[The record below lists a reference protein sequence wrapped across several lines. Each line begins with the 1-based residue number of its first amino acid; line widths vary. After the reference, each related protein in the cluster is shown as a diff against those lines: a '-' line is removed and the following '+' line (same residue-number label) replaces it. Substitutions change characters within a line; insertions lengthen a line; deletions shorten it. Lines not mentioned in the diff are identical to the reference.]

1 MQRELNRILAEADG
15 DVKLSHDSEDSSP
28 SASSSSSISS
38 ASSEDD
44 DDYEHPRRLF
54 LEEIAEENE
63 DEEDE
68 EEQEDNE
75 SDEEEEENEDDEDN
89 ENLVINFKE
98 KPLTLDDDKVE
109 LDEPCSDIASDSD
122 ATITNEH
129 CTVEEIETDFGQPK
143 TKIFRRSSSKVTE
156 IEAQML
162 NKERHKERISEEWSS
177 KKQVEIVLHK
187 AEDDDSKS
195 AVENEWGNEQID
207 ETPKETSAEH
217 ARGETGISTET
228 DYQEPVESEQQQHH
242 HHHQYQQQLHSF
254 NQEKYSDEALQYE
267 HSNSEPKSKH
277 ELYNGCGA
285 ADVYKESV
293 SVSQQP
299 LKFLHEQQQKKKQHE
314 HPKEPSDQPVL
325 KENTNRVGT
334 VSYSGACNAAA
345 EKVDEAE
352 NEEVDNNDDDDD
364 DDGESSCTGSSTSG
378 SSSSGSSIETLEEL
392 EEQAVKQHEHVEIR
406 LFHDVGSNSGSC
418 TNTGERTTKYISR
431 EWGSRESKCR
441 AVLVDLQTSTS
452 SEVHDLVPESSG
464 ESGTGSSSPV
474 SSSPLPP
481 TSPSFPLK
489 SSFLSSTPINSSYL
503 LGGKQGR
510 GEDVSVCD
518 SCTKNTSTRPTI
530 IKNNKISTNTSAA
543 VAATAKISYS
553 STTSYPH
560 STPLISTASSKS
572 PSILI
577 TSPKP
582 SPTTEVERVLPSS
595 LSSALTTVAANPPK
609 LKKVSFQD
617 HIESKTYNTSDEPS
631 SVSLSASNFNKDEKE
646 YSDDDEEN
654 SEALTNSQDNSTG
667 LTREQKRQELK
678 SSYSAA
684 SSYSSDSSNFY
695 NNSQFST
702 ADFWASRNGG
712 VDINEHQQ
720 RQQYLQSLY
729 YSESENSASS
739 TSTSTEEAY
748 SHNQQSV
755 SSSSN
760 NHRYYYPS
768 EYFNGSLREPTAQN
782 NSSEDSETSTSSVS
796 ANSNPVWKEIKYF
809 PERAKEQQAADNIYS
824 TRTTTTS
831 SSSSV
836 PPTSLQT
843 SPTRPTSVLDNNR
856 NAGKPAFNRHF
867 SVSH

>member
-63 DEEDE
+63 DEEE

-75 SDEEEEENEDDEDN
+75 SDEEEEENVDEDN

-98 KPLTLDDDKVE
+98 KPLTVDDDKGE

-129 CTVEEIETDFGQPK
+129 CTVEEIETDYGESK
-143 TKIFRRSSSKVTE
+143 TKIVRRSSSHVVE

-162 NKERHKERISEEWSS
+162 NKEHKDRISEECSS

-207 ETPKETSAEH
+207 GTPKETSAEH

-228 DYQEPVESEQQQHH
+228 DYQEPVESEQQ
-242 HHHQYQQQLHSF
+242 HQYQQQLHSF
-254 NQEKYSDEALQYE
+254 NQEKYSDEALQYDE
-267 HSNSEPKSKH
+267 HSGSEPKSNY
-277 ELYNGCGA
+277 ELYNGCAA

-299 LKFLHEQQQKKKQHE
+299 LKFLHQQQQQKKKQHE

-345 EKVDEAE
+345 EKVDEEE

-364 DDGESSCTGSSTSG
+364 DDGESSCTGSTTSG
-378 SSSSGSSIETLEEL
+378 TGSSGSSIETLEEL
-392 EEQAVKQHEHVEIR
+392 EEQAQKQHGHVEIR

-464 ESGTGSSSPV
+464 ESGTGSSSPI

-503 LGGKQGR
+503 LAGKKAR

-530 IKNNKISTNTSAA
+530 IKNNKISNNTSAA

-560 STPLISTASSKS
+560 STPQISTASSKS

-582 SPTTEVERVLPSS
+582 SPTTEVERVLTSS

-609 LKKVSFQD
+609 LKKVSFQN

-654 SEALTNSQDNSTG
+654 SEALTNSQDNSAG

-748 SHNQQSV
+748 SHNQQS

-796 ANSNPVWKEIKYF
+796 ANSNSIWKEIKYF
-809 PERAKEQQAADNIYS
+809 PERAKEQQAGDNIYS
-824 TRTTTTS
+824 TRTTTT
-831 SSSSV
+831 SSSV

-856 NAGKPAFNRHF
+856 NAGKPALNRHF
-867 SVSH
+867 SVAH